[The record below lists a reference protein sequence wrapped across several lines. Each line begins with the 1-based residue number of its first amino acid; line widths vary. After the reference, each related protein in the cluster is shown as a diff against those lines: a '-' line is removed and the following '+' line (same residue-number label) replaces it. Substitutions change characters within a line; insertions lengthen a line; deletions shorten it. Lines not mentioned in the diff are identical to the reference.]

1 MKDRIVGRFT
11 ENIARVRNLVDIYS
25 THLSGSGGGRRSHS
39 KTDVLRAA
47 VVLLHAATE
56 DLLRSLAYWK
66 LPSASGEVLAKIPL
80 IATGPAAKFSLGDL
94 SAHRGKAVDAV
105 ISESVNGYLERSN
118 YNNTDE
124 VASLLTSIGV
134 SVVRVST
141 HFTQLAEV
149 MSRRHLIVHRADR
162 DETGGRG
169 NHSVRSIGPV
179 TVSNWITGVEGFG
192 IALLNEI
199 AE

>member
-1 MKDRIVGRFT
+1 MKDRIAGRFA
-11 ENIARVRNLVDIYS
+11 ENIARVRNLVEIYT
-25 THLSGSGGGRRSHS
+25 THLAGTGGGRRGHA

-66 LPSASGEVLAKIPL
+66 LPSASADVLAKIPL
-80 IATGPAAKFSLGDL
+80 ITAPPAAKFSLGDL
-94 SAHRGKAVDAV
+94 SAHRGKAVDTV
-105 ISESVNGYLERSN
+105 ISESVHGYLERSN
-118 YNNTDE
+118 YNNVDE

-134 SVVRVST
+134 SLPNVNAQ
-141 HFTQLAEV
+141 FTQLAQV

-169 NHSVRSIGPV
+169 NHSVRSIGNIN
-179 TVSNWITGVEGFG
+179 VSNWINGVESFG
-192 IALLNEI
+192 TALLNEI
-199 AE
+199 PD